1 MEHIVYKHIA
11 EMLTEQKDTTYEEY
25 ENSVAQGEI
34 DNWENRE
41 QYGIEW

>member
-1 MEHIVYKHIA
+1 MQTDYDDWE
-11 EMLTEQKDTTYEEY
+11 TNQ
-25 ENSVAQGEI
+25 AQQEI